1 MKKPNGSVFVVIAA
15 SLWAVDGVLRRSLY
29 ALPPL
34 TIVMYEHLIG
44 LLILVPANWRQL
56 HPKMITKQS
65 WVVAGAIGLFSG
77 LIGTL
82 AFTAA
87 LQQVNYIPFSVVL
100 LVQKLQPI
108 FAGITAYI
116 LLKEHFTRK
125 YFFWAALALVAGFFV
140 TFPNGQIS
148 WMTGQAQ
155 IQAALLALL
164 AAACWGGSTSLS
176 KLLLHHQTE
185 SQATTLR
192 FGFTLLW
199 SLLAMAIFSPSLLL
213 LTPSLGQLGLLVAI
227 ALSTGMVAVYLY
239 YRGLKT
245 TPVMVTT
252 ILELTFP
259 VLAVFIDIFLY
270 QTVLAPSQY
279 LAAAAMIFFMI
290 QVNRSHIAPT
300 GLPL

>member
-1 MKKPNGSVFVVIAA
+1 MKKPNGSLFVVIAA

-29 ALPPL
+29 VLPPL
-34 TIVMYEHLIG
+34 AIVFFEHLIG

-56 HPKMITKQS
+56 QPKLIKKES
-65 WVVAGAIGLFSG
+65 WLVAALVGLFSG

-87 LQQVNYIPFSVVL
+87 LQQINFIPFSVVL

-108 FAGITAYI
+108 FAGITAFI
-116 LLKEHFTRK
+116 ILKERFTSK
-125 YFFWAALALVAGFFV
+125 YFLWAALALVAGFFV

-148 WMTGQAQ
+148 WLEGQGQ
-155 IQAALLALL
+155 IYAALLALI
-164 AAACWGGSTSLS
+164 AAICWGGSTSLS
-176 KLLLHHQTE
+176 KLLLKSQTE
-185 SQATTLR
+185 AQATTLR
-192 FGFTLLW
+192 FGWTVVWTLL
-199 SLLAMAIFSPSLLL
+199 AITIFSPTILRVMP
-213 LTPSLGQLGLLVAI
+213 TLGQLMTLLAI
-227 ALSTGMVAVYLY
+227 TLSTGMVAVYLY

-270 QTVLAPSQY
+270 KSVLAPSQY
-279 LAAAAMIFFMI
+279 LAAVVMLVCLY
-290 QVNRSHIAPT
+290 QVGRSKVMAK
-300 GLPL
+300 